1 MATAT
6 LEPAAPSTGA
16 PELTPTSGAR
26 GDVVFRYLAL
36 AAGLIVFVVL
46 GLIAVTMTL
55 RALPAFT
62 EQGPSFLWSSEWLP
76 NDEIFGALGFI
87 YGTVIISVIALIL
100 AVPVSI
106 GIALFITEVAPKWL
120 KTPAIYVIDL
130 LSAIPSV
137 VYGLW
142 GIIVFVPFV
151 LPYYDDTANFFSGVP
166 VLGTIFN
173 GNPVS
178 GQSFM
183 TAGIILAFMVTPIV
197 TSITREVYAT
207 VPQDQKNAALAL
219 GATRWEMIR
228 ATVFPYSRS
237 GTTGAVILG
246 LGRAMGETIA
256 AALVIG
262 SSVRITAELF
272 STGDAMAA
280 VIANSWGEATDL
292 YRSALIGLG
301 VVLFAMTIVVNF
313 VAQSIINRSAKHGDA
328 GV

>member
-6 LEPAAPSTGA
+6 LDPAPPSAGA
-16 PELTPTSGAR
+16 PELTPTRGAN
-26 GDVVFRYLAL
+26 GDVIFRYVAL
-36 AAGLIVFVVL
+36 AAGLLVLVVL

-55 RALPAFT
+55 RAVPAFV
-62 EQGPSFLWSSEWLP
+62 EQGPSFLWSTQWLP
-76 NDEIFGALGFI
+76 NEDSFGALGFI
-87 YGTVIISVIALIL
+87 YGTLVISLIALAL

-120 KTPAIYVIDL
+120 RTPAIYVIDL
-130 LSAIPSV
+130 LAAIPSV

-151 LPYYDDTANFFSGVP
+151 LPYYDDIANFFSGVP
-166 VLGTIFN
+166 VLGTIFD
-173 GNPVS
+173 GDPVS

-228 ATVFPYSRS
+228 ATVFPYSRN

-313 VAQSIINRSAKHGDA
+313 VAQGIINRSAKHRSA